1 MNALDVV
8 ILAILALAG
17 ISGYRRGLALQ
28 SLSFGGL
35 LAGLA
40 LGAVVAPAAAS
51 LVDGP
56 SAQAGVAIFVL
67 VTLGGLGDAIGWVVG
82 SRLRERARATRFGRA
97 DAAGGSAVAVV
108 ASLLAI
114 WFVGLNLVSGPF
126 PGLAREVRGS
136 AIVRTLDEA
145 LPEPPSLLAEV
156 RRFFNRF
163 GFPDVFTGLPPP
175 PVDPVDPPTS
185 GEARDAY
192 QAADDSTVKILGQ
205 ACENVQE
212 GSGFVAADGYI
223 VTNAHVLAGV
233 DDPFVQT
240 QTGDN
245 QPATTILFDADL
257 DLAVLLVGRNPG
269 PVLPLA
275 APDAERGDGGAVLGF
290 PGGGPLSGKPA
301 AVLRAFEA
309 VGRDIYGSGTVDRFV
324 LELQAEVRPGN
335 SGGPFVL
342 PDGTVAGVVFASS
355 TTDDRIGYAIAATE
369 VRASLDGVVGSTNE
383 VDTGPCIR

>member
-1 MNALDVV
+1 VNALDVV
-8 ILAILALAG
+8 LLAILALAG
-17 ISGYRRGLALQ
+17 LSGYRRGLVVQ
-28 SLSFGGL
+28 TLSFGGL

-40 LGAVVAPAAAS
+40 LGAVVAPAAAR
-51 LVDGP
+51 LVDSP

-97 DAAGGSAVAVV
+97 DAAGGAAVAVV
-108 ASLLAI
+108 ASLVAI
-114 WFVGLNLVSGPF
+114 WFVALNLVSGPI
-126 PGLAREVRGS
+126 PGLSREVRES
-136 AIVRTLDEA
+136 AIVRALDGA

-175 PVDPVDPPTS
+175 PVEPVEPPTS
-185 GEARDAY
+185 GEARDAF
-192 QAADDSTVKILGQ
+192 QAADDSTVKVLGQ
-205 ACENVQE
+205 ACDNVQE
-212 GSGFVAADGYI
+212 GSGFVAADGYV

-240 QTGDN
+240 QTGGS
-245 QPATTILFDADL
+245 QAATTVLFDADL
-257 DLAVLLVGRNPG
+257 DLAILLVEGDPG
-269 PVLPLA
+269 PALPLA
-275 APDAERGDGGAVLGF
+275 ATDAERGDGGAVLGF
-290 PGGGPLSGKPA
+290 PGGGPLDGTPA
-301 AVLRAFEA
+301 AVLRAFDA
-309 VGRDIYGSGTVDRFV
+309 LGRDIYGTGTVDRFV
-324 LELQAEVRPGN
+324 LELQTEVRPGN

-369 VRASLDGVVGSTNE
+369 VRASLAGAVGSTRE

>member
-1 MNALDVV
+1 MNALDVLL
-8 ILAILALAG
+8 LAILAVAG
-17 ISGYRRGLALQ
+17 LSGYRRGLALQ
-28 SLSFGGL
+28 VFSFGGL
-35 LAGLA
+35 LAGLV
-40 LGAVVAPAAAS
+40 LGALVAPAAAR

-97 DAAGGSAVAVV
+97 DAASGSAVAVL
-108 ASLLAI
+108 SSMLAI
-114 WFVGLNLVSGPF
+114 WFVALNLVSGPF

-136 AIVRTLDEA
+136 AIVRALDEA
-145 LPEPPSLLAEV
+145 LPEPPSLLAEI
-156 RRFFNRF
+156 RNLFNRF
-163 GFPDVFTGLPPP
+163 GFPDVFTGLPPL
-175 PVDPVDPPTS
+175 PVAPVRPPTA
-185 GEARDAY
+185 GEARDAF
-192 QAADDSTVKILGQ
+192 QAGDDSTVKIVGR

-233 DDPFVQT
+233 DEPFVQT

-245 QPATTILFDADL
+245 QPATTVLFDPDL
-257 DLAVLLVGRNPG
+257 DLAILLVARNPG
-269 PVLPLA
+269 PVLSL
-275 APDAERGDGGAVLGF
+275 APDAERGDAGAVLGF
-290 PGGGPLSGKPA
+290 PGGGPLTGEPA
-301 AVLRAFEA
+301 AVLRGFEA
-309 VGRDIYGSGTVDRFV
+309 VGRDIYGERTVDRSV

-342 PDGTVAGVVFASS
+342 SDGTVAGIVFASS
-355 TTDDRIGYAIAATE
+355 TTDHDVGYAIAAGE
-369 VRASLDGVVGSTNE
+369 VTASLEGASGATAE